1 MVDPVESLIGRLHE
15 VPDFPKCWASSL
27 LSLTESE
34 ISVVEA
40 TVEAIFRDF
49 FGEILS
55 KYASFRTSTDDCF
68 SSSIRSRFPS
78 R

>member
-1 MVDPVESLIGRLHE
+1 MADPVESLIGRLHE
-15 VPDFPKCWASSL
+15 VPGFPKCWAPTL
-27 LSLTESE
+27 LSLIESE

-55 KYASFRTSTDDCF
+55 K
-68 SSSIRSRFPS
+68 
-78 R
+78 